1 MRPVGRIAW
10 LAALIGVALSIGV
23 ALAQGPGMGPGGPMM
38 GGGGPPPGPPPFMS
52 QLYPPKLVMEHQSEI
67 ALRPAQAEAIKQ
79 AMGETQ
85 QKLVDLQWKLD
96 AGTEA
101 ITQMLSSD
109 HVDQAAVLAKL
120 DEVLATEQQVKR
132 LNFALLVEIKNQLD
146 ADQQA
151 KLRALRAAHRPGQPG
166 PHQGG
171 PPGPPPE

>member
-1 MRPVGRIAW
+1 
-10 LAALIGVALSIGV
+10 
-23 ALAQGPGMGPGGPMM
+23 MM

-67 ALRPAQAEAIKQ
+67 GLRPAQAEAIKK

-85 QKLVDLQWKLD
+85 AKLVDLQWKLD

-146 ADQQA
+146 SDQQA
-151 KLRALRAAHRPGQPG
+151 KLRTLRSVRRPGPG
-166 PHQGG
+166 GPGGPGG
-171 PPGPPPE
+171 PPPGERGGPPPE